1 MGRVSRAKGDVMR
14 IVPLVLLLGLAPPA
28 LAQSANPPASTAED
42 EPIVIRGLADG
53 ATVVAVDFDKVWKSC
68 AECKRALNK
77 LDKLSARFREERNF
91 MRLAQSGP
99 AGCPNVA
106 ASPATTF
113 QRSSADRVGERGPTM
128 ARDIA
133 GELCAA
139 RAAESTQFT
148 QQAIF
153 ERDVVPAQAQM
164 LAHTRAFLDQLA
176 PHVAAATEAER
187 VARGASAGLT
197 DRKRTKLSAKNI
209 KRIDVTDAVI
219 RRLDAMDFTIALPDP
234 PPPGPASGYYDGKL
248 TRAKTKGD

>member
-1 MGRVSRAKGDVMR
+1 MR
-14 IVPLVLLLGLAPPA
+14 IVPLVLLLGLAQPVS
-28 LAQSANPPASTAED
+28 AQPANPPTGTAED

-53 ATVVAVDFDKVWKSC
+53 ATVVAVDFDKVWKNC
-68 AECKRALNK
+68 AECKRALKK
-77 LDKLSARFREERNF
+77 LDKLAARYREERNF
-91 MRLAQSGP
+91 MRVAQSGP

-106 ASPATTF
+106 ASPSTTF
-113 QRSSADRVGERGPTM
+113 QRSSADAIGESGPATR
-128 ARDIA
+128 RDIV

-139 RAAESTQFT
+139 RAAESTRVT
-148 QQAIF
+148 QQAIA
-153 ERDVVPAQAQM
+153 ERSVVPAQAQM

-197 DRKRTKLSAKNI
+197 DGKRTTLSAKNI